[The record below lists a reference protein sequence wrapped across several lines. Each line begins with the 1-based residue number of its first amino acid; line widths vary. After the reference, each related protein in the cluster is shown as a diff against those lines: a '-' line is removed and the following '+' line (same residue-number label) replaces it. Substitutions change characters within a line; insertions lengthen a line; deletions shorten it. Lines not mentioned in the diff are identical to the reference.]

1 MAALLKK
8 TLASSS
14 SLYDYDTQAIDPA
27 MRDELEA
34 RASLIFDLGRR
45 TTEQTFELGDH
56 LAAAAEL
63 LADGK
68 FDGWVKKRCGLA
80 VRSARNYVA
89 VFRNLTPYRDD
100 LVDLSVG
107 STALF
112 HLSSATPEQITEA
125 ITFATEHGRLQ
136 VSDVK
141 SILANGDRGEGKAAD
156 DHFSN
161 GGVTGLKALI
171 ALKVRDGLKAFIA
184 HVEAICQMIGAVMAK
199 KRVIKEAL
207 AKDIVD
213 LARIARQ
220 ELESLA
226 LFVEPEIVT
235 GPSPRATT
243 FPTTSEWRRVNDTLL
258 TLGSIETWPK
268 VGEMR
273 GWLEAQVLP
282 VLGWAISNERKP
294 VAPAGRVAVEAP
306 TVFAKSAPADEAT
319 VVDPALGST
328 ELDAEGATEAS
339 AGAIVIAEDGPEAR
353 RQLASVPALAP
364 EELDERLPDIS
375 PARAAM
381 V

>member
-1 MAALLKK
+1 MLD
-8 TLASSS
+8 TLATSS
-14 SLYDYDTQAIDPA
+14 SLYDTLAIDPA
-27 MRDELEA
+27 MRDELET

-56 LAAAAEL
+56 LAAAAEML
-63 LADGK
+63 TDGN

-89 VFRNLTPYRDD
+89 VYRNLTPYRDD

-125 ITFATEHGRLQ
+125 IAFATEHGRLQ

-141 SILANGDRGEGKAAD
+141 SILAGGDQGAGKATAD
-156 DHFSN
+156 DHFSA

-184 HVEAICQMIGAVMAK
+184 HIETICQMVGTALAR

-207 AKDIVD
+207 AKEIVD

-235 GPSPRATT
+235 GPTSRATT
-243 FPTTSEWRRVNDTLL
+243 FPKTSEWARVSDTLL
-258 TLGSIETWPK
+258 TLGSIEAWPK
-268 VGEMR
+268 SGEMR
-273 GWLEAQVLP
+273 GWLENQVLP
-282 VLGWAISNERKP
+282 ILVWAISKERKP
-294 VAPAGRVAVEAP
+294 AAPAGNV
-306 TVFAKSAPADEAT
+306 T
-319 VVDPALGST
+319 DPASI
-328 ELDAEGATEAS
+328 D
-339 AGAIVIAEDGPEAR
+339 VIAHDGAAAR
-353 RQLASVPALAP
+353 AQLAAVPPLAP
-364 EELDERLPDIS
+364 EELAERSLNMS
-375 PARAAM
+375 PAPAPMA
-381 V
+381 